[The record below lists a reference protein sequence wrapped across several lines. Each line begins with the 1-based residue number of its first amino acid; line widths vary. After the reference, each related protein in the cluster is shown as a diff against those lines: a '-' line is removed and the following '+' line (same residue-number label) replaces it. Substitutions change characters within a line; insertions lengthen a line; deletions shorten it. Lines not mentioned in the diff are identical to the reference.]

1 MKNTRKTSLILSA
14 LFENEEV
21 IAINCQERE
30 LFANEESTQTVL
42 TNEESSLI
50 VENSTEHT
58 ILNVEPDNENIVVIR
73 GYEKPNNLQQ

>member
-21 IAINCQERE
+21 IAINCQKRE
-30 LFANEESTQTVL
+30 LFTKMETTQTEF

-50 VENSTEHT
+50 VENSTENT
-58 ILNVEPDNENIVVIR
+58 ILNVEP
-73 GYEKPNNLQQ
+73 KQ